1 MSNNSFP
8 IGAIKKRKKELELET
23 PEGLKK
29 VYPLYPTVRREEKEG
44 KVFFSTL
51 VRKRYDG
58 QYHLIPMEYSGE
70 TEAKT
75 IHGIHAMVHRY
86 LMLGVLTKQDVID
99 NDQIN
104 EATRLK
110 NIK

>member
-1 MSNNSFP
+1 MTK
-8 IGAIKKRKKELELET
+8 AISKRKEELKLQT
-23 PEGLKK
+23 PEGLKDT
-29 VYPLYPTVRREEKEG
+29 YPLYPTVRREERAG

-104 EATRLK
+104 ETTRLK

>member
-1 MSNNSFP
+1 MTK
-8 IGAIKKRKKELELET
+8 AISKRKEELKLQT
-23 PEGLKK
+23 PEGLKDT
-29 VYPLYPTVRREEKEG
+29 YPLYPTVRREEIDG

-51 VRKRYDG
+51 VRKRYDK
-58 QYHLIPMEYSGE
+58 QYHLIPMKYSGE

-86 LMLGVLTKQDVID
+86 LMLGVLTNQDVID
-99 NDQIN
+99 NDQTN
-104 EATRLK
+104 EAIRLK